1 MSKAIDT
8 LMVYQ
13 TPPPWGGRERGYC
26 IFPIM
31 KDKYISLLRSTDRQG
46 IDSVIAYLEKV
57 GFFEAPAS
65 VNRHLSY
72 VGGLVEHS
80 LNVHRMAMML
90 RGQMVE
96 MKPELAEQLAED
108 SVTIAALLHD
118 VCKANIYKTAKKWRK
133 DEQNRWEQYDTY
145 EADYSRFPLGH
156 GEKSVIMLLRLG
168 LTLTNDEILAI
179 RWHMGA
185 WNLPFQSYEDKC
197 NISEASDHP
206 LTAVIQA
213 ADGLATHILEKQ

>member
-1 MSKAIDT
+1 
-8 LMVYQ
+8 MV
-13 TPPPWGGRERGYC
+13 GRGYC

-31 KDKYISLLRSTDRQG
+31 KDKFISLLRSTDRQG
-46 IDSVIAYLEKV
+46 VDSVIAYLEKV

-72 VGGLVEHS
+72 EGGLVEHS
-80 LNVHRMAMML
+80 LNVHRMAMIL
-90 RGQMVE
+90 RGQMIE
-96 MKPELAEQLAED
+96 IKPELAEQLAED

>member
-1 MSKAIDT
+1 
-8 LMVYQ
+8 
-13 TPPPWGGRERGYC
+13 
-26 IFPIM
+26 M
-31 KDKYISLLRSTDRQG
+31 KEQFISLLQATGRQG
-46 IDSVIAYLEKV
+46 IGNVTSYLEKV

-65 VNRHLSY
+65 VNRHLSSE
-72 VGGLVEHS
+72 GGLLEHS
-80 LNVHRMAMML
+80 LNVQRMAIML
-90 RGQMVE
+90 RSQMIE
-96 MKPELAEQLAED
+96 MKPEMASQLSED

-118 VCKANIYKTAKKWRK
+118 VCKANIYKKAKKWRK

-168 LTLTNDEILAI
+168 LELTNDEILAI

-206 LTAVIQA
+206 LTAIIQA
-213 ADGLATHILEKQ
+213 ADGLATHILEK

>member
-1 MSKAIDT
+1 
-8 LMVYQ
+8 
-13 TPPPWGGRERGYC
+13 
-26 IFPIM
+26 M

-46 IDSVIAYLEKV
+46 IDSVIEYLEKV

-96 MKPELAEQLAED
+96 MKLELAEQLAED

-145 EADYSRFPLGH
+145 ETDYSRFPLGH

-206 LTAVIQA
+206 LTAIIQA
-213 ADGLATHILEKQ
+213 ADALATHILEK

>member
-1 MSKAIDT
+1 
-8 LMVYQ
+8 
-13 TPPPWGGRERGYC
+13 
-26 IFPIM
+26 M
-31 KDKYISLLRSTDRQG
+31 KDKFISLLRATGRRG
-46 IDSVIAYLEKV
+46 IDNVIEYLDKV

-65 VNRHLSY
+65 VNKHLSY
-72 VGGLVEHS
+72 AGGLTEHS
-80 LNVHRMAMML
+80 LNVHRMATML
-90 RGQMVE
+90 REQMIA
-96 MKPELAEQLAED
+96 MQPDTAEHLGED

-118 VCKANIYKTAKKWRK
+118 VCKSNIYKTAKKWRK

-168 LTLTNDEILAI
+168 LELTNDEVLAI

-185 WNLPFQSYEDKC
+185 WNLPFQSFEDKC

-206 LTAVIQA
+206 LTAIIQA
-213 ADGLATHILEKQ
+213 ADSLATHILEKKK

>member
-1 MSKAIDT
+1 
-8 LMVYQ
+8 
-13 TPPPWGGRERGYC
+13 
-26 IFPIM
+26 M
-31 KDKYISLLRSTDRQG
+31 KEQFISLLQATGRQG
-46 IDSVIAYLEKV
+46 IDKVTEYLDKV

-72 VGGLVEHS
+72 EGGLAEHS
-80 LNVHRMAMML
+80 LNVQRMAMML
-90 RGQMVE
+90 REQMIA
-96 MKPELAEQLAED
+96 MRPDTAGQLAED
-108 SVTIAALLHD
+108 SITIAALLHD
-118 VCKANIYKTAKKWRK
+118 VCKANIYKKARKWRK

-168 LTLTNDEILAI
+168 LELTNDEIMAI

-206 LTAVIQA
+206 LTAIIQA
-213 ADGLATHILEKQ
+213 ADGLATHILEK

>member
-1 MSKAIDT
+1 M
-8 LMVYQ
+8 
-13 TPPPWGGRERGYC
+13 RGFFYSY
-26 IFPIM
+26 IM
-31 KDKYISLLRSTDRQG
+31 KDKFISLLRATGRQG
-46 IDSVIAYLEKV
+46 VDCVADYLDKV

-72 VGGLVEHS
+72 AGGLAEHS
-80 LNVHRMAMML
+80 LNVYRMAMML
-90 RGQMVE
+90 REQMAAMRPDTAGQL
-96 MKPELAEQLAED
+96 PED

-145 EADYSRFPLGH
+145 ETDYSRFPLGH

-197 NISEASDHP
+197 NISEAADHP
-206 LTAVIQA
+206 LTAIIQA
-213 ADGLATHILEKQ
+213 ADALAAHILEK